1 VVHLYN
7 GSQGI
12 ATFDTTVKP
21 ALVAALKKDVPVLRS
36 AKLVGDV
43 DVDAFVDERYVK
55 RVYGS
60 GYAKARDAGPPT
72 ARGGEVW
79 LKGEDT
85 TSAFATPAEVL
96 RFAAGHPGQV
106 RAAYVPD
113 AKTGTLWFADR
124 AVWVS
129 EGDELRPYVTGS
141 AARAD
146 VAAHPGARIVP
157 YATALG
163 RARAS

>member
-1 VVHLYN
+1 M
-7 GSQGI
+7 
-12 ATFDTTVKP
+12 KP
-21 ALVAALKKDVPVLRS
+21 ALVAALEKDVPVLRS

-43 DVDAFVDERYVK
+43 DVDSFVDEQYVK

-60 GYAKARDAGPPT
+60 AYAKARAAGPPA

-79 LKGEDT
+79 LEGEDT
-85 TSAFATPAEVL
+85 TSAFATPTEVL
-96 RFAAGHPGQV
+96 RYAAGHEGRV

-113 AKTGTLWFADR
+113 AGTGTLWFADR
-124 AVWVS
+124 AVWV
-129 EGDELRPYVTGS
+129 EDAGELRPYVTES

-146 VAAHPGARIVP
+146 VAAHPGSRTVP

-163 RARAS
+163 LARAS